1 MSIVETDWGAFLAP
15 DSDIRPDVIFR
26 VEGASDEGQT
36 HVKNIAAHRIFLAGV
51 SPVFMGMFYGP
62 LKETQEIVDV
72 KDISLEAFENMIKF
86 IYNPREG
93 TMFNLEEVNC
103 PQKLFE
109 ILAVADKYQ
118 INRLPTLVMS
128 ALENLVIGR
137 GNMIF
142 AATTAKNNKHAF
154 DELSTKVLLKC
165 LKFFLDTKG
174 GLDVC
179 ALIQETFDNF
189 PGASLDIL
197 RELFDVGKEALQI
210 PGTSKL
216 DAHLLPDLKFLNFL
230 GWRGLV
236 FFDPEE
242 HPIRRRT
249 LHPDLAP
256 RIPDGRREW
265 KIILEIKLKKHTHF
279 GDTEGCILAVVPGF
293 AGYARVEVHLRST
306 SIDLVQ
312 EVTRSVL
319 CSSSKVPKV
328 GIWTRIEV
336 SQEKEDGRYFF
347 ALSVEGNRV
356 GREETLRN
364 GLLRLSD
371 ASIDLFPAG
380 NFCGDF
386 RRLVVLN
393 Y

>member
-1 MSIVETDWGAFLAP
+1 M
-15 DSDIRPDVIFR
+15 
-26 VEGASDEGQT
+26 
-36 HVKNIAAHRIFLAGV
+36 
-51 SPVFMGMFYGP
+51 
-62 LKETQEIVDV
+62 
-72 KDISLEAFENMIKF
+72 
-86 IYNPREG
+86 
-93 TMFNLEEVNC
+93 
-103 PQKLFE
+103 
-109 ILAVADKYQ
+109 
-118 INRLPTLVMS
+118 
-128 ALENLVIGR
+128 
-137 GNMIF
+137 
-142 AATTAKNNKHAF
+142 
-154 DELSTKVLLKC
+154 
-165 LKFFLDTKG
+165 
-174 GLDVC
+174 C
-179 ALIQETFDNF
+179 ALIQETVDNF

-210 PGTSKL
+210 PCILKL
-216 DAHLLPDLKFLNFL
+216 APIIASFEFFNFL

-242 HPIRRRT
+242 HPIGTRT
-249 LHPDLAP
+249 LA
-256 RIPDGRREW
+256 RIPDLKREW

-293 AGYARVEVHLRST
+293 AGYHPVEVHLRST

-312 EVTRSVL
+312 VDLVQEVTRSVL
-319 CSSSKVPKV
+319 CSSMVPKV

-380 NFCGDF
+380 NLCGDF